1 MCTHKKITE
10 EKMFKYV
17 IRSTAVLSA
26 LLITFYA
33 GSFTWAALP
42 QFTELAKKAS
52 PAVVNIS
59 TVKVVETGD
68 PMKRFFEPFQRK
80 GSPFEDF
87 FDQFFGDIPQKRREQ
102 ALGSGFIISSDGYV
116 VTNNHVVEKA
126 DEIQVILKGKE
137 ASYPAEVVGRDP
149 ETDLALLKIEA
160 EQTLPTLHF
169 GDSDNLDVGQWV
181 VAIGNPFGLD
191 HTVTAGIIS
200 AKGRVIGAG
209 PYDNFLQTDA
219 SINPGNSGGPLLN
232 LEGKVVGIN
241 TAIVAAGQGIGFAIP
256 GNMAERIINE
266 LKSHGAIKRGWLG
279 VTIQNVDQ
287 NAAKALG
294 LSEAKG
300 ALIASVTQGD
310 PAAKAG
316 IQPGDV
322 IVSVNG
328 DEIENAHDLTRTI
341 GSLPPNDT
349 IRLTIWRKGK
359 VKEVEVTLGERQG
372 SAARDSQSQ
381 HGKDSPAALGMH
393 LRPLQPDE
401 AEKLNLPE
409 AKGLLVVDVDESS
422 KAARANIR
430 PGDVIIEANGHKVN
444 TLDQLQEVL
453 QGDAADKGV
462 VLLLVVRH
470 GQALFRTIPL
480 N

>member
-1 MCTHKKITE
+1 
-10 EKMFKYV
+10 MFSV
-17 IRSTAVLSA
+17 
-26 LLITFYA
+26 LLILFA
-33 GSFTWAALP
+33 GSSAWAALP

-59 TVKVVETGD
+59 TVKVVDTGD
-68 PMKRFFEPFQRK
+68 HMKRFFEPFQRK

-149 ETDLALLKIEA
+149 ETDLALLKIKA
-160 EQTLPTLHF
+160 DRKLPILRF
-169 GDSDNLDVGQWV
+169 GDSDDLDVGQWV

-232 LEGKVVGIN
+232 LEGEVVGIN

-256 GNMAERIINE
+256 GNMAERIITE

-287 NAAKALG
+287 NTAKALG
-294 LSEAKG
+294 LAEAKG

-316 IQPGDV
+316 LQPGDV
-322 IVSVNG
+322 IVAVNG

-341 GSLPPNDT
+341 GSLPPDDT

-359 VKEVEVTLGERQG
+359 VKEVEVTLGERQ
-372 SAARDSQSQ
+372 SAMGRDAQSLD
-381 HGKDSPAALGMH
+381 GNDSPAALGMQ
-393 LRPLQPDE
+393 LRPLQQDE
-401 AEKLNLPE
+401 ARKLNMPE

-430 PGDVIIEANGHKVN
+430 PGDVIVEANGQKVN
-444 TLDQLQEVL
+444 TLGQLQEVL

-462 VLLLVVRH
+462 VLLLVLRQ

-480 N
+480 SE